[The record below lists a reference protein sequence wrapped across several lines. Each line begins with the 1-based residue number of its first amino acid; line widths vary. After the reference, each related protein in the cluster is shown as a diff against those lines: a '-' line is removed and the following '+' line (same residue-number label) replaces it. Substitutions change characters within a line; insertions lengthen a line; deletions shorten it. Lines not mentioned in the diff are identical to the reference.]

1 MKLNKKTAL
10 LLGGSLVAIALA
22 VVAATTG
29 VFRTSE
35 PVTLPSGTTIHVRL
49 DHGIATDTHES
60 GDEFEATVSAPVV
73 VGGKEVIPAGA
84 AARGHIAEARE
95 SGRLQTPAK
104 LVLALK
110 EVEVDGAWYD
120 IDTALTGRRGK
131 SHKKRNWLFIGGGAA
146 GGALIGGLA
155 GGGKGAAIGAGVG
168 AGAGTAGAAATGK
181 QEIRLP
187 AETQLAFRLTD
198 AVTVEVATDRANNDK
213 DE

>member
-1 MKLNKKTAL
+1 KTAL
-10 LLGGSLVAIALA
+10 LVGGGLLAVAL
-22 VVAATTG
+22 VVAAASTG
-29 VFRTSE
+29 VFRSSE
-35 PVTLPSGTTIHVRL
+35 PVTLPQGTTISVRL

-60 GDEFEATVSAPVV
+60 GDEFEATVAAAVA
-73 VGGKEVIPAGA
+73 VGGKEVIAAGA

-110 EVEVDGAWYD
+110 EVEVDGVWYD

-198 AVTVEVATDRANNDK
+198 AVTVDVATDRANSDK
-213 DE
+213 DD